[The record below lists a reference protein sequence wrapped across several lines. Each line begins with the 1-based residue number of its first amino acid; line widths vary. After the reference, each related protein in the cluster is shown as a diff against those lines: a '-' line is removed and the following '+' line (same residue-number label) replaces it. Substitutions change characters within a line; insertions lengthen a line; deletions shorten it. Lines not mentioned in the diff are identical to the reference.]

1 MKIKRNSIRNHT
13 AESALFMRRTIV
25 VFLAILS
32 GVSILIY
39 KLYYLEINSFNT
51 YKTRSNANRISV
63 QTVPPNRGLIYDR
76 NGVILAENRP
86 VYSLQVIANKTNN
99 LQEDI
104 QRLTTLLSLSEDEV
118 TKFNETNRHTR
129 SFKPITLRDQLT
141 PDEVALFTVN
151 QHLYK
156 GFSIQA
162 SLKRFYPFGESFTH
176 VLGYIAKINSRDLE
190 KIEANGERARYQG
203 THYIGKLGIEKYYE
217 DVLHGQPGQRQVEVD
232 SWGKVIRTLKYT
244 APIPGKDITLNIDIN
259 LQLKAQELLTG
270 MRGSIV
276 LMEAKTGAVLSLVS
290 APSYDP
296 NLFVTGISQTQ
307 YTELLESRDRP
318 LINRVTQGRY
328 PPASTIKPQMA
339 LLALNEKVITEK
351 TKVWDPGWWVVP
363 TSERR
368 FRDWKRW
375 GHGLVDVFHAIE
387 QSCDTFFY
395 DTAYKLG
402 IDRINP
408 FMGLFGFGE
417 YSGLDIAEETKATMP
432 SREWKRARFNQ
443 PWYDG
448 DTISIGIGQG
458 YWTVTPIQ
466 LTKAT
471 AVLATRGD
479 NIVPHILQSLTS
491 AGKTVT
497 PSYKVT
503 KAVQLQSQRYWDV
516 ALQAMQ
522 GVTSKKRGTAFKAF
536 GDATYTVAGKSGTAQ
551 VINMK
556 EDEIYDADK
565 INERHRDNAMFVAF
579 APFESPEV
587 VVTVVLENAGGG
599 STNGAPMARSL
610 FDEYFKKKAEKAQS
624 AELAKPTEP
633 SL

>member
-1 MKIKRNSIRNHT
+1 VKRQRNNIRNHS

-25 VFLAILS
+25 VFFATLF
-32 GVSILIY
+32 GVSILITN
-39 KLYYLEINSFNT
+39 LYYLEISSFDI
-51 YKTRSNANRISV
+51 YKTRSNANRINV

-76 NGVILAENRP
+76 HGVVLAENRP
-86 VYSLQVIANKTNN
+86 VYSLEVIASKTNN
-99 LQEDI
+99 LENDI
-104 QRLTTLLSLSEDEV
+104 KRLSELLNLNEEEI
-118 TKFNETNRHTR
+118 TKFNETKRFTR
-129 SFKPITLRDQLT
+129 SFKPITIRDQLT
-141 PDEVALFTVN
+141 PEEVALFTVN

-176 VLGYIAKINSRDLE
+176 VLGYIAKINNRDLE
-190 KIEANGERARYQG
+190 KIEADGERARYQG
-203 THYIGKLGIEKYYE
+203 TRYIGKLGIEKYYE
-217 DVLHGQPGQRQVEVD
+217 DILHGEPGQRQVEVD

-244 APIPGKDITLNIDIN
+244 APTPGKDITLNIDIN
-259 LQLKAQELLTG
+259 LQLKSQELLG
-270 MRGSIV
+270 DNRGTVI
-276 LMEAKTGAVLSLVS
+276 LMEADTGAVLSLVS

-296 NLFVTGISQTQ
+296 NLFVNGISQTQ

-318 LINRVTQGRY
+318 LFNRATQGRY

-339 LLALNEKVITEK
+339 LLALDEKVITEH
-351 TKVWDPGWWVVP
+351 TKIWDPGWWIVP
-363 TSERR
+363 GSERR

-395 DTAYKLG
+395 DAAYKLG

-417 YSGLDIAEETKATMP
+417 YSGLDITEETKAVMP
-432 SREWKRARFNQ
+432 SREWKRDRFKQ

-448 DTISIGIGQG
+448 DTISIAIGQG

-471 AVLATRGD
+471 AILARRGD
-479 NIVPHILQSLTS
+479 NVVPHILHSMTS
-491 AGKTVT
+491 GGQTVT
-497 PSYKVT
+497 PNYSHDKIV
-503 KAVQLQSQRYWDV
+503 KLKSERYWDV
-516 ALQAMQ
+516 ALEAMQ
-522 GVTSKKRGTAFKAF
+522 GVTSKRTGTAFKAF
-536 GDATYTVAGKSGTAQ
+536 GSAEYTVAGKSGTAQ
-551 VINMK
+551 VINIK
-556 EDEIYDADK
+556 EDEVYDAEK

-579 APFESPEV
+579 APFKAPEV

-599 STNGAPMARSL
+599 STNAAPIARAL
-610 FDEYFKKKAEKAQS
+610 FDEYFKVKAEEEKAAITTTQPD
-624 AELAKPTEP
+624 L
-633 SL
+633 